1 MGLKLSKRS
10 DWVLQSEIRNM
21 AIECDRVNGINL
33 SQGICDSEVPPVV
46 RRAAQEAIDNG
57 INSYTRY
64 DGLEE
69 LRKAIAYKVRMF
81 AGLEADPENEIVVS
95 GGSTGALYCACLAL
109 LDPGDEVIL
118 FEPYYG
124 YHLQTVVA
132 TETVPVYVRLN
143 PPGWTFSRDDLER

>member
-1 MGLKLSKRS
+1 MLKLSKRH

-21 AIECDRVNGINL
+21 SIECDRVNGINL

-81 AGLEADPENEIVVS
+81 AGLESDPESEDE
-95 GGSTGALYCACLAL
+95 ACRR
-109 LDPGDEVIL
+109 I
-118 FEPYYG
+118 
-124 YHLQTVVA
+124 
-132 TETVPVYVRLN
+132 ETLRL
-143 PPGWTFSRDDLER
+143 